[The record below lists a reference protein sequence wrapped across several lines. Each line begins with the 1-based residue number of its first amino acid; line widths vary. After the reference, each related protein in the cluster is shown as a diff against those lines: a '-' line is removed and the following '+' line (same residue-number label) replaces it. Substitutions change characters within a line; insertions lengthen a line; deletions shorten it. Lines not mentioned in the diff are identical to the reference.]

1 MRRQVKPFVTEY
13 RGTPRRTK
21 DLPAGGDPH
30 QEGQASRSRSYA
42 EAQKVF
48 QPESP
53 EDSYEAAM
61 RAADALFSSERA
73 EPAQEPVKP
82 PSASSA
88 FRTAPTEADDAF
100 VQDAGAQLHEDRQA
114 DAPPRR
120 ILQAIEPP
128 QEDRFAALEAERA
141 PKRRG
146 RKPGSKNKP
155 KLQVGDD
162 WAAAMQPVAASTSTK
177 PAARSRVAASPV
189 PAAPRFSLA
198 DFIVEDDIEEPAI
211 EGVEVEV
218 PAVDDALPPPR
229 GRTDKFGWKREG
241 LRPGERWK
249 RRLPKAAR

>member
-21 DLPAGGDPH
+21 DISAGGEPH

-48 QPESP
+48 QPESA

-73 EPAQEPVKP
+73 ETPLQPTRTSPA
-82 PSASSA
+82 ASSFPITSSPPDGA
-88 FRTAPTEADDAF
+88 AVEQAAVP
-100 VQDAGAQLHEDRQA
+100 VQDERQVETA
-114 DAPPRR
+114 PRR

-155 KLQVGDD
+155 KVRVGDD
-162 WAAAMQPVAASTSTK
+162 WAAEMQPSGASTSS
-177 PAARSRVAASPV
+177 RSRVAVEPV
-189 PAAPRFSLA
+189 SAVPRFSLA
-198 DFIVEDDIEEPAI
+198 DFILEDDSEEREMELAEIAAPAI
-211 EGVEVEV
+211 
-218 PAVDDALPPPR
+218 DDAVSPPPR